1 MTIEIFSADN
11 VKQLTAL
18 ALELWTDGSFE
29 EELTYY
35 QSILDAENEVCYLA
49 KVEGVYVGFIHV
61 SLRAEYVE
69 GADDLPVAYIEGLY
83 VKPSYQKQCIAQNL
97 VGLAEAWGRKKGC
110 KQVASDTEL
119 SNVHS
124 IDFHKK
130 MGFEE
135 VNRVVCFVKGL

>member
-11 VKQLTAL
+11 VKQLTEL

-35 QSILDAENEVCYLA
+35 QSFLDAENEVCYLV
-49 KVEGVYVGFIHV
+49 KVEGVYVAFIHV

-69 GADDLPVAYIEGLY
+69 GADDSPVAYIEGLY
-83 VKPSYQKQCIAQNL
+83 VKPSYQKRGIAQNL
-97 VGLAEAWGRKKGC
+97 VGLAEAWGRKKDC

-119 SNVHS
+119 SNVLS

>member
-11 VKQLTAL
+11 VKQLTKL
-18 ALELWTDGSFE
+18 ASELWTDGSFE
-29 EELTYY
+29 EELIYY
-35 QSILDAENEVCYLA
+35 QSLLDAENEVCYLA
-49 KVEGVYVGFIHV
+49 KVEGVYVAFIHV

-69 GADDLPVAYIEGLY
+69 GADDSPVAYIEGLY
-83 VKPSYQKQCIAQNL
+83 VKPSYQKQGIAQNL

-119 SNVHS
+119 SNVSS

-135 VNRVVCFVKGL
+135 VNRVVCFVKRL